1 MRMIWVLLVM
11 FMICAG
17 CVSPGPAESKSDMG
31 NLAIHIQ
38 LDGRNH
44 FPAEIYIDDI
54 FIGNASPKMPILYLK
69 KGERKIRIEARGF
82 KTYERTITI
91 LGEPNRQQ
99 LNVVLERIPQKE
111 ASYETK

>member
-1 MRMIWVLLVM
+1 MRMIWIL
-11 FMICAG
+11 MIATMLCYGCAT
-17 CVSPGPAESKSDMG
+17 PGPAESKSDMG

-38 LDGRNH
+38 LDGRDH
-44 FPAEIYIDDI
+44 FPSEIYIDDV
-54 FIGNASPKMPILYLK
+54 FIGNASPKLPILYLK
-69 KGERKIRIEARGF
+69 RGDRKIRIEAKGF
-82 KTYERTITI
+82 KTFERTITI